1 MISAHAFHTAT
12 LLSDGRVLIA
22 GGLINDRLQGQPSRS
37 AELYDPST
45 GSWTA
50 TGRMRA
56 ARWRHTATLLPDG
69 KVLVAGGYMSSD
81 DSLASAEIYD
91 PASGRWSATGSM
103 TSRRA
108 WHTATL
114 LPNGT
119 VLVAGGG
126 AEDTLLEGGPRS
138 ATAELYNPG
147 SGRWTATGKM
157 AVGRLGF
164 TATLLPDG
172 TVLVAGG
179 DGSYMAAERYNPG
192 SRKWIATRRMTEG
205 RFGHTATLLADG
217 KVLVTGGCACS
228 DPGDGRRATA
238 ELYDAEKGTWTATGH
253 MHTGRIFHTAT
264 LLADGSLL
272 VVNDGLL
279 NGGPP
284 SADRYDPGNGKWAV
298 TARPA
303 RPRYGYT
310 TTMLSNGKVLLVGDY
325 DYNSQSSAE
334 LYDPGNTQ

>member
-1 MISAHAFHTAT
+1 MLASRIRPATSVAFASSLVSALLLVGCASPAPSVPPPSALTAPTLGPSTEASTATPSIALRPTPSSSSQPTLTAPTWEATGRMISAHAFHTAT

-192 SRKWIATRRMTEG
+192 S
-205 RFGHTATLLADG
+205 
-217 KVLVTGGCACS
+217 
-228 DPGDGRRATA
+228 
-238 ELYDAEKGTWTATGH
+238 
-253 MHTGRIFHTAT
+253 
-264 LLADGSLL
+264 
-272 VVNDGLL
+272 
-279 NGGPP
+279 
-284 SADRYDPGNGKWAV
+284 
-298 TARPA
+298 
-303 RPRYGYT
+303 
-310 TTMLSNGKVLLVGDY
+310 
-325 DYNSQSSAE
+325 
-334 LYDPGNTQ
+334 